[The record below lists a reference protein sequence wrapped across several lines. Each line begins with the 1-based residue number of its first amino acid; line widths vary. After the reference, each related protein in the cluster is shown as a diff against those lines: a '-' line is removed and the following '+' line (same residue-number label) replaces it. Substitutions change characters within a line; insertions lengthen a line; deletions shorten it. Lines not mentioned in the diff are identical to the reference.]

1 MELITVNRAANFSK
15 NYNYKEFPF
24 KIPPEILEGSQEV
37 YPVAIVGAG
46 PIGLSLA
53 IDLAQR
59 GIKSVLLDDNNI
71 VSTGS
76 RAICWAK
83 RTLEIFDRLGVASK
97 MMAKGIT
104 WETGRLFNG
113 NKEVFSF
120 NLLPDKGQK
129 FPAFINLQQYYVEE
143 YLIERC
149 FELKDYIDLR
159 FSSEVIDHKQNGEN
173 VDVTVSCPKGNYNLR
188 SLYMVACDGAE
199 SPTRKRMNLSFD
211 GEVFDEH
218 FLIVDI
224 FMDTPPF
231 ESDRPERWFWFAPSF
246 HEGQSALLH
255 KQAENIYR
263 IDLQLEENIDKRKEL
278 DPERVRKRI
287 KKVVRS
293 DNFEIDWMSIY
304 KFKCACLEKMVFD
317 RIIFVGDSAHVV
329 SPFGARGGNGG
340 MHDVDNLGWKLASIL
355 KNNSSVKIL
364 NTYND
369 ERIEA
374 AKENISNSSRATNF
388 MTPKN
393 KMAKVFR
400 EQILDLA
407 TSNQISRNLI
417 NSGRLS
423 VPYKLHGLKLTNEYK
438 DDPLLGSI
446 YIDFPILDKK
456 GNILFLTDLISESY
470 NLLSFSE
477 IKMEF
482 PFDLNV
488 ISVGEK
494 TNQDVN
500 FSDFQGKGLE
510 RYRSDLNYLIRPDG
524 YIVGIFKQ
532 INIKTLEKC
541 ML

>member
-24 KIPPEILEGSQEV
+24 KIPPEISGGNQEI
-37 YPVAIVGAG
+37 YPVVIVGAG

-59 GIKSVLLDDNNI
+59 GVKSVLLDDNNI

-97 MMAKGIT
+97 MMSKGIT

-113 NKEVFSF
+113 DEEVFSF

-159 FSSEVIDHKQNGEN
+159 FSSEVIDHDQNKE
-173 VDVTVSCPKGNYNLR
+173 TVNITVRCPEGDYGLK

-224 FMDTPPF
+224 FMKTQPF
-231 ESDRPERWFWFAPSF
+231 ESDRPERWFWFAPTF

-255 KQAENIYR
+255 KQAEDIYR
-263 IDLQLEENIDKRKEL
+263 IDLQLEENIDKKKEL

-287 KKVVRS
+287 KKVVKS
-293 DNFEIDWMSIY
+293 DKFEIDWMSIY
-304 KFKCACLEKMVFD
+304 KFRCASLDKMVFD

-355 KNNSSVKIL
+355 KHNTSENIL
-364 NTYND
+364 NTYNE

-374 AKENISNSSRATNF
+374 AKENIANSSRATNF

-400 EQILDLA
+400 DQVLKLA
-407 TSNQISRNLI
+407 TSNQFSRNLI

-423 VPYKLHGLKLTNEYK
+423 VPFKINSFKLDNEYK
-438 DDPLLGSI
+438 DDPLLGTI
-446 YIDFPILDKK
+446 YIDFPILDRK
-456 GNILFLTDLISESY
+456 GNRLFLTDLIANSY
-470 NLLSFSE
+470 NLLSFSK
-477 IKMEF
+477 IKLEF
-482 PFDLNV
+482 PNYLNI

-494 TNQDVN
+494 TNQDA
-500 FSDFQGKGLE
+500 DFLDFEGKGLE
-510 RYRSDLNYLIRPDG
+510 RYLSDLNYLIRPDG
-524 YIVGIFKQ
+524 YIVGIFKEL
-532 INIKTLEKC
+532 NIKTLEKY

>member
-1 MELITVNRAANFSK
+1 MNRETNFSK
-15 NYNYKEFPF
+15 NYNYKEFPY
-24 KIPPEILEGSQEV
+24 KTPPEILEGKQDT
-37 YPVAIVGAG
+37 YPVVIIGAG

-113 NKEVFSF
+113 DKEVFSF
-120 NLLPDKGQK
+120 NLLPDKDQK

-149 FELKDYIDLR
+149 FELNDFIDLR
-159 FSSEVIDHKQNGEN
+159 FSSKVIDHTQSEEN
-173 VDVTVSCPKGNYNLR
+173 VDITVRCPEGDYHLK
-188 SLYMVACDGAE
+188 SSYMVACDGAE

-211 GEVFDEH
+211 GEIFDEH

-224 FMDTPPF
+224 FMETPPF
-231 ESDRPERWFWFAPSF
+231 ESDRPERWFWFAPTF
-246 HEGQSALLH
+246 HDGQSALLH

-263 IDLQLEENIDKRKEL
+263 IDLQLEENIDRKNEL

-287 KKVVRS
+287 IKVVKS
-293 DNFEIDWMSIY
+293 ENFEIDWMSIY
-304 KFKCACLEKMVFD
+304 KFKCASLDRMVFD

-340 MHDVDNLGWKLASIL
+340 MHDVDNLGWKLAFVL
-355 KNNSSVKIL
+355 KNKSRAKIL
-364 NTYND
+364 STYND

-374 AKENISNSSRATNF
+374 ARENIANSSRATNF

-393 KMAKVFR
+393 KMAKIFR
-400 EQILDLA
+400 DQVLDL
-407 TSNQISRNLI
+407 SLNNQFSRNLI
-417 NSGRLS
+417 RVGFLS
-423 VPYKLHGLKLTNEYK
+423 HSN
-438 DDPLLGSI
+438 
-446 YIDFPILDKK
+446 
-456 GNILFLTDLISESY
+456 
-470 NLLSFSE
+470 
-477 IKMEF
+477 
-482 PFDLNV
+482 
-488 ISVGEK
+488 
-494 TNQDVN
+494 
-500 FSDFQGKGLE
+500 
-510 RYRSDLNYLIRPDG
+510 
-524 YIVGIFKQ
+524 
-532 INIKTLEKC
+532 
-541 ML
+541 

>member
-1 MELITVNRAANFSK
+1 MGLITVNRAANFSK

-24 KIPPEILEGSQEV
+24 KVPPEISEGSQEI
-37 YPVAIVGAG
+37 YPVVIVGAG

-59 GIKSVLLDDNNI
+59 GIKSVLLDDNNT

-113 NKEVFSF
+113 DKEVFSF

-149 FELKDYIDLR
+149 FQLDEYIDLR
-159 FSSEVIDHKQNGEN
+159 FSNKVIGHAQNKEN
-173 VDVTVSCPKGNYNLR
+173 VEITISCPEGEYLLR
-188 SLYMVACDGAE
+188 SDYMVACDGAD
-199 SPTRKRMNLSFD
+199 SPTRKRMNLSFN
-211 GEVFDEH
+211 GEIFDEH

-224 FMDTPPF
+224 FMEKPPF
-231 ESDRPERWFWFAPSF
+231 ENDRPERWFWFAPTF
-246 HEGQSALLH
+246 HDGQSALLH

-263 IDLQLEENIDKRKEL
+263 IDLQLGENINKKSEL
-278 DPERVRKRI
+278 DLERVRKRI
-287 KKVVRS
+287 SKVVKS
-293 DNFEIDWMSIY
+293 ANFEIDWMSVY
-304 KFKCACLEKMVFD
+304 KFKCASLDKMVFD

-340 MHDVDNLGWKLASIL
+340 IHDVDNLGWKLASIL
-355 KNNSSVKIL
+355 KNNTSADIL
-364 NTYND
+364 KTYNK

-374 AKENISNSSRATNF
+374 AKENIANSSRATNF

-393 KMAKVFR
+393 KMAKAFR
-400 EQILDLA
+400 DQVLDL
-407 TSNQISRNLI
+407 SVNNSFSRNLI

-423 VPYKLHGLKLTNEYK
+423 VPFKLSGLKLDNEYR

-446 YIDFPILDKK
+446 YVDFPILDRK
-456 GNILFLTDLISESY
+456 GNRLFLTDVIANSY
-470 NLLSFSE
+470 NLLAFSK
-477 IKMEF
+477 IKMEV
-482 PFDLNV
+482 PFNLKI
-488 ISVGEK
+488 ISVGEENNK
-494 TNQDVN
+494 DV
-500 FSDFQGKGLE
+500 DFLDFEGKGLE
-510 RYRSDLNYLIRPDG
+510 RYRADLNYLIRPDG
-524 YIVGIFKQ
+524 YIVGVFKE

>member
-1 MELITVNRAANFSK
+1 MNRAANFSK
-15 NYNYKEFPF
+15 NYSYKEFPF
-24 KIPPEILEGSQEV
+24 KIPPEISERSKEK

-97 MMAKGIT
+97 MMEKGIT
-104 WETGRLFNG
+104 WETGRLFNRDE
-113 NKEVFSF
+113 EVFSF

-149 FELKDYIDLR
+149 MELKDYIDLR
-159 FSSEVIDHKQNGEN
+159 FSSEVVDHKQNKEN
-173 VDVTVSCPKGNYNLR
+173 VEITVRCPEGKYLLR
-188 SLYMVACDGAE
+188 SYYMVACDGAE
-199 SPTRKRMNLSFD
+199 SPTRKRMKLSFD
-211 GEVFDEH
+211 GEIFDEH

-224 FMDTPPF
+224 YMNKPPF
-231 ESDRPERWFWFAPSF
+231 ESDRPERWFWFAPTF

-263 IDLQLEENIDKRKEL
+263 IDLQLGEIIDKKNEL
-278 DPERVRKRI
+278 DPKRVRKRI
-287 KKVVRS
+287 SKIVKS
-293 DNFEIDWMSIY
+293 DKFEIDWMSIY
-304 KFKCACLEKMVFD
+304 KFKCASLDRMVFD

-340 MHDVDNLGWKLASIL
+340 MHDVDNLGWKLAYFL
-355 KNNSSVKIL
+355 KNKSSSNIL
-364 NTYND
+364 NTYNE
-369 ERIEA
+369 ERSRA
-374 AKENISNSSRATNF
+374 AKENIANSSRATNF

-393 KMAKVFR
+393 KMAKIFR
-400 EQILDLA
+400 DQVLELSSCDEFA
-407 TSNQISRNLI
+407 RTLI

-423 VPYKLHGLKLTNEYK
+423 VPFELR
-438 DDPLLGSI
+438 DLLSKGQSEEDTLFGSI
-446 YIDFPILDKK
+446 YLDFPILNKK
-456 GNILFLTDLISESY
+456 GEKLFLTDVLSQDY
-470 NLLSFSE
+470 NLLTFNKKKPSLLL
-477 IKMEF
+477 
-482 PFDLNV
+482 DLNI
-488 ISVGEK
+488 ISVGSK
-494 TNQDVN
+494 HCVDID
-500 FSDFQGKGLE
+500 FMDFQGKGSQ
-510 RYRSDLNYLIRPDG
+510 RYRSDCSYLIRPDG

-532 INIKTLEKC
+532 LDSKILKEC

>member
-1 MELITVNRAANFSK
+1 MGLAAVNRETNFSK
-15 NYNYKEFPF
+15 NYNYKEFPY
-24 KIPPEILEGSQEV
+24 KTPPEILVGKKEI

-59 GIKSVLLDDNNI
+59 GIKSILLDDNNI

-113 NKEVFSF
+113 DKEVFSF
-120 NLLPDKGQK
+120 NLLPDKDQK

-149 FELKDYIDLR
+149 FELEDFIDLR
-159 FSSEVIDHKQNGEN
+159 FSSKVIDHSQSKEN
-173 VDVTVSCPKGNYNLR
+173 VDITVRCPEGEYQLK
-188 SLYMVACDGAE
+188 SSYMVACDGAE
-199 SPTRKRMNLSFD
+199 SPTRKRMGLSFD
-211 GEVFDEH
+211 GEIFDEH

-224 FMDTPPF
+224 FMETPPF
-231 ESDRPERWFWFAPSF
+231 KSDRPERWFWFAPTF
-246 HEGQSALLH
+246 HDGQSALLH

-263 IDLQLEENIDKRKEL
+263 IDLQLEENINRKNEL

-287 KKVVRS
+287 IKVVKS
-293 DNFEIDWMSIY
+293 ENFEIDWMSIY
-304 KFKCACLEKMVFD
+304 KFKCATIDRMVFD

-340 MHDVDNLGWKLASIL
+340 MHDVDNLGWRLAAIL
-355 KNNSSVKIL
+355 KNNSSAKIL
-364 NTYND
+364 NTFND
-369 ERIEA
+369 ERIKA
-374 AKENISNSSRATNF
+374 AKENIANSSRATNF

-393 KMAKVFR
+393 KMAKIFR
-400 EQILDLA
+400 DQVLDLA
-407 TSNQISRNLI
+407 LSNHFFRNLI

-423 VPYKLHGLKLTNEYK
+423 IPFKLGGLKLDNEFK

-446 YIDFPILDKK
+446 YVDFPMLDKK
-456 GNILFLTDLISESY
+456 GNRLFLTDTITHGY
-470 NLLSFSE
+470 NLLSFSKPK
-477 IKMEF
+477 INF
-482 PFDLNV
+482 TSNLNV
-488 ISVGEK
+488 IRVGEK
-494 TNQDVN
+494 NNKDI
-500 FSDFQGKGLE
+500 DFEDFEGRGLE
-510 RYRSDLNYLIRPDG
+510 RYRNNLDYLIRPDG
-524 YIVGIFKQ
+524 YIVGIFK
-532 INIKTLEKC
+532 NVSVETLERY
-541 ML
+541 MV

>member
-1 MELITVNRAANFSK
+1 MV
-15 NYNYKEFPF
+15 
-24 KIPPEILEGSQEV
+24 PPEISEGSQEI
-37 YPVAIVGAG
+37 YPVVIVGAG

-113 NKEVFSF
+113 DEEVFSF

-159 FSSEVIDHKQNGEN
+159 FSSEVIDHEQNKE
-173 VDVTVSCPKGNYNLR
+173 TVNITVRCPEGDYELK
-188 SLYMVACDGAE
+188 SLYMIASDGAE

-224 FMDTPPF
+224 FMETQPF
-231 ESDRPERWFWFAPSF
+231 ESDRPERWFWFAPTF

-263 IDLQLEENIDKRKEL
+263 IDLQLEENIDKKKEL

-287 KKVVRS
+287 KKVVKS
-293 DNFEIDWMSIY
+293 DKFEIDWMSIY
-304 KFKCACLEKMVFD
+304 KFKCASLDKMVFD

-355 KNNSSVKIL
+355 KDDTSCKIL
-364 NTYND
+364 NSYND
-369 ERIEA
+369 ERIQA
-374 AKENISNSSRATNF
+374 AKENILNSSRATNF

-400 EQILDLA
+400 DQVLKLA
-407 TSNQISRNLI
+407 TSNQFSRNLI

-423 VPYKLHGLKLTNEYK
+423 VPFKINSFKLDNEYK
-438 DDPLLGSI
+438 YDPLLGSI
-446 YIDFPILDKK
+446 YIDFPILDRK
-456 GNILFLTDLISESY
+456 GTRLFLTDLIANSY
-470 NLLSFSE
+470 NLLSFSK

-482 PFDLNV
+482 PNDLNI

-494 TNQDVN
+494 NNQDV
-500 FSDFQGKGLE
+500 DFLDCEGKGSE
-510 RYRSDLNYLIRPDG
+510 RYSAGLNYLIRPDG
-524 YIVGIFKQ
+524 YIVGIFKDV
-532 INIKTLEKC
+532 NIKILEKY

>member
-1 MELITVNRAANFSK
+1 MGNVTVNREISFSK
-15 NYNYKEFPF
+15 NYSYKEYPY
-24 KIPPEILEGSQEV
+24 KPPPEILTGKHKT

-113 NKEVFSF
+113 EKEVFSF
-120 NLLPDKGQK
+120 NLLPDKDQK

-149 FELKDYIDLR
+149 FQLNDYIDIR
-159 FSSEVIDHKQNGEN
+159 FSNKVISHSQKKEN
-173 VDVTVSCPKGNYNLR
+173 VDITVSCPQGKYLLR
-188 SLYMVACDGAE
+188 SCYMVACDGAN

-211 GEVFDEH
+211 GEIFDEH

-224 FMDTPPF
+224 FMEKPPF
-231 ESDRPERWFWFAPSF
+231 ESDRPERWFWFAPTF
-246 HEGQSALLH
+246 HDGQSALLH
-255 KQAENIYR
+255 KQADNIYR
-263 IDLQLEENIDKRKEL
+263 IDLQLGENIDKKSEL

-287 KKVVRS
+287 KKVVKS
-293 DNFEIDWMSIY
+293 NSFEIDWMSIY
-304 KFKCACLEKMVFD
+304 KFKCASLDRMVFD
-317 RIIFVGDSAHVV
+317 KIIFVGDSAHVV

-355 KNNSSVKIL
+355 KDNTSSNIL
-364 NTYND
+364 NTFNE

-374 AKENISNSSRATNF
+374 AKENIANSSRATNF

-393 KMAKVFR
+393 KMAKAFR
-400 EQILDLA
+400 DQVLDL
-407 TSNQISRNLI
+407 SINNQFSRNLI

-423 VPYKLHGLKLTNEYK
+423 VPFKLSGLRLDNEYR

-446 YIDFPILDKK
+446 YVDFPILDRK
-456 GNILFLTDLISESY
+456 GNRLFLTDVITQGY
-470 NLLSFSE
+470 NLLSFSK
-477 IKMEF
+477 IKIEF
-482 PFDLNV
+482 PFNLNI
-488 ISVGEK
+488 ISVGEE
-494 TNQDVN
+494 NNEDV
-500 FSDFQGKGLE
+500 DFFDFKGKGLE
-510 RYRSDLNYLIRPDG
+510 RYRADLNYFIRPDG
-524 YIVGIFKQ
+524 YIVGIFKE
-532 INIKTLEKC
+532 INISVLEKC

>member
-24 KIPPEILEGSQEV
+24 KIPPEISEGSQKI
-37 YPVAIVGAG
+37 YPVVIVGAG

-83 RTLEIFDRLGVASK
+83 RTLEIFDRLGVATK

-113 NKEVFSF
+113 DEEVFSF

-149 FELKDYIDLR
+149 FELKEYIDLR
-159 FSSEVIDHKQNGEN
+159 FSSEVIDHEQNKE
-173 VDVTVSCPKGNYNLR
+173 TVNITVRCPEGDYGLK

-224 FMDTPPF
+224 FMDNPPF
-231 ESDRPERWFWFAPSF
+231 ESNRPERWFWFAPTF
-246 HEGQSALLH
+246 HDGQSALLH

-263 IDLQLEENIDKRKEL
+263 IDLQLEENIDKKKEL

-287 KKVVRS
+287 KKVVGS
-293 DNFEIDWMSIY
+293 DNFQIDWMSIY
-304 KFKCACLEKMVFD
+304 KFKCASLDKMVFD

-340 MHDVDNLGWKLASIL
+340 IHDVDNLGWKLASIL
-355 KNNSSVKIL
+355 KEESSCKIL
-364 NTYND
+364 NSYND
-369 ERIEA
+369 ERVQA
-374 AKENISNSSRATNF
+374 AKENILNSSRATNF

-400 EQILDLA
+400 DQVLELA
-407 TSNQISRNLI
+407 TSNQFARNLI

-423 VPYKLHGLKLTNEYK
+423 APFKLSSLKLDNDYK

-446 YIDFPILDKK
+446 FIDFPILDRK
-456 GNILFLTDLISESY
+456 GNQMFITDVITQAY
-470 NLLSFSE
+470 NLLSFSK
-477 IKMEF
+477 IKIKL
-482 PFDLNV
+482 PIDLNI
-488 ISVGEK
+488 ISVGEDI
-494 TNQDVN
+494 NQDV
-500 FSDFQGKGLE
+500 DFFDFEGKGLE
-510 RYRSDLNYLIRPDG
+510 RYTDDLNYLIRPDG
-524 YIVGIFKQ
+524 YIVGIFKDLK
-532 INIKTLEKC
+532 IEIVESY

>member
-1 MELITVNRAANFSK
+1 MGFITVNRAANFSK
-15 NYNYKEFPF
+15 SYNYKEFPF
-24 KIPPEILEGSQEV
+24 KIPPEISEGSQEI
-37 YPVAIVGAG
+37 YPVVIVGAG

-59 GIKSVLLDDNNI
+59 GVKSVLLDDNNI

-83 RTLEIFDRLGVASK
+83 RSLEIFDRLGVASK
-97 MMAKGIT
+97 MMAKGVT

-113 NKEVFSF
+113 DKEVFSF

-149 FELKDYIDLR
+149 FQLDDYIDLR
-159 FSSEVIDHKQNGEN
+159 FSNKVIGHSQNKEN
-173 VDVTVSCPKGNYNLR
+173 VEITIRCPEGEYLLR
-188 SLYMVACDGAE
+188 SCYMVACDGSD
-199 SPTRKRMNLSFD
+199 SPTRKRMNLAFD
-211 GEVFDEH
+211 GEIFDEY

-224 FMDTPPF
+224 FMEKPPF
-231 ESDRPERWFWFAPSF
+231 ESDRPERWFWFAPTF
-246 HEGQSALLH
+246 HDGQSALLH

-263 IDLQLEENIDKRKEL
+263 IDLQLGENIDKKSEL
-278 DPERVRKRI
+278 DPERVKKRI
-287 KKVVRS
+287 SKVVRS

-304 KFKCACLEKMVFD
+304 KFKCASLDRMIFD

-340 MHDVDNLGWKLASIL
+340 IHDVDNLGWKLASTL
-355 KNNSSVKIL
+355 KNNTTANIL
-364 NTYND
+364 ETYNE

-374 AKENISNSSRATNF
+374 AKENIANSSRATNF

-393 KMAKVFR
+393 KMAKAFR
-400 EQILDLA
+400 DQVLDL
-407 TSNQISRNLI
+407 SVNNHFSRNLI

-423 VPYKLHGLKLTNEYK
+423 VPFKLSGLRLDNEYG

-446 YIDFPILDKK
+446 YVDFPILDRK
-456 GNILFLTDLISESY
+456 GNQLFLTDVISNSY
-470 NLLSFSE
+470 NLLSFSK
-477 IKMEF
+477 IKIEF
-482 PFDLNV
+482 PFNLNI
-488 ISVGEK
+488 ISVGEE
-494 TNQDVN
+494 NNEDV
-500 FSDFQGKGLE
+500 DFFDFEGKGLE
-510 RYRSDLNYLIRPDG
+510 RYRAGLSYFIRPDG
-524 YIVGIFKQ
+524 YIVGIFKE
-532 INIKTLEKC
+532 INISVLEKC

>member
-1 MELITVNRAANFSK
+1 MGLAAVNRETNFSK
-15 NYNYKEFPF
+15 NYNYKEFPY
-24 KIPPEILEGSQEV
+24 KTPPEIIEGTQKQ

-97 MMAKGIT
+97 IMAKGIT

-113 NKEVFSF
+113 DKEVFSF
-120 NLLPDKGQK
+120 NLLPDKDQK

-149 FELKDYIDLR
+149 FELDDFIDLR
-159 FSSEVIDHKQNGEN
+159 FSSKVIDHTQSKEN
-173 VDVTVSCPKGNYNLR
+173 VDIVVRCPEGDYQLK
-188 SLYMVACDGAE
+188 SSYMVACDGAE
-199 SPTRKRMNLSFD
+199 SPTRKRMDLSFD
-211 GEVFDEH
+211 GEIFDEH

-224 FMDTPPF
+224 FMETPPF
-231 ESDRPERWFWFAPSF
+231 KSDRPERWFWFAPTF

-263 IDLQLEENIDKRKEL
+263 IDLQLEENINRKNEL
-278 DPERVRKRI
+278 DSEKVRKRI
-287 KKVVRS
+287 IKVVKS
-293 DNFEIDWMSIY
+293 ENFEIDWMSIY
-304 KFKCACLEKMVFD
+304 KFKCASLDRMVFD

-355 KNNSSVKIL
+355 KNNSSEKIL
-364 NTYND
+364 NTFNV
-369 ERIEA
+369 ERMEA
-374 AKENISNSSRATNF
+374 AKENIANSSRATNF

-393 KMAKVFR
+393 KMAKIFR
-400 EQILDLA
+400 DQVLDLSV
-407 TSNQISRNLI
+407 SNQFSRNLI

-423 VPYKLHGLKLTNEYK
+423 VPFKLGSLKLDNEFK

-446 YIDFPILDKK
+446 YIDFPILDRK
-456 GNILFLTDLISESY
+456 GNRLFLTDTLTHGY
-470 NLLSFSE
+470 NLLSFSKTK
-477 IKMEF
+477 INF
-482 PFDLNV
+482 TSNLNI

-494 TNQDVN
+494 NNKDV
-500 FSDFQGKGLE
+500 DFIDFEGRGLE
-510 RYRSDLNYLIRPDG
+510 RYRKNLDYLIRPDG
-524 YIVGIFKQ
+524 YIVGIFKNV
-532 INIKTLEKC
+532 NIKTLERY

>member
-15 NYNYKEFPF
+15 NYNYREFPF
-24 KIPPEILEGSQEV
+24 KTPPEILEGIQKT
-37 YPVAIVGAG
+37 YPVVIVGAG

-83 RTLEIFDRLGVASK
+83 RTLEIFDRLGVATK

-113 NKEVFSF
+113 DEEVFSF

-149 FELKDYIDLR
+149 FELKDYIELR
-159 FSSEVIDHKQNGEN
+159 FSSKVINHKQNKETVN
-173 VDVTVSCPKGNYNLR
+173 ITVSCPEGVYELE

-199 SPTRKRMNLSFD
+199 SPTRKRMNLSFN

-231 ESDRPERWFWFAPSF
+231 DSDRPERWFWFAPTF

-263 IDLQLEENIDKRKEL
+263 VDLQLEENIDKKKEL
-278 DPERVRKRI
+278 DPKRVRRRI
-287 KKVVRS
+287 NKVVKS

-304 KFKCACLEKMVFD
+304 KFKCASLDKMVFD

-340 MHDVDNLGWKLASIL
+340 IHDVDNLGWKLASV
-355 KNNSSVKIL
+355 VKDNTSGNIL
-364 NTYND
+364 NTYNE
-369 ERIEA
+369 ERIAA
-374 AKENISNSSRATNF
+374 AKENIANSSRATNF

-393 KMAKVFR
+393 KMAKAFR
-400 EQILDLA
+400 DQVLDLA
-407 TSNQISRNLI
+407 TSNQFARDLI

-423 VPYKLHGLKLTNEYK
+423 VPFKLNRLKLNNEYK

-456 GNILFLTDLISESY
+456 GSPLFLTDLISDKY
-470 NLLSFSE
+470 NLLSFSKL
-477 IKMEF
+477 KMEDTF
-482 PFDLNV
+482 NLKV
-488 ISVGEK
+488 ISVGEE
-494 TNQDVN
+494 NNEDV
-500 FSDFQGKGLE
+500 DFFDFEGKGLE
-510 RYRSDLNYLIRPDG
+510 RYRANLNYLIRPDG
-524 YIVGIFKQ
+524 YIVGIFKD
-532 INIKTLEKC
+532 INIRALEKC

>member
-1 MELITVNRAANFSK
+1 MELITVNRSANFSK

-24 KIPPEILEGSQEV
+24 IVPPEISEESQEI
-37 YPVAIVGAG
+37 YPVVIVGAG

-83 RTLEIFDRLGVASK
+83 RTLEIFDRLGVATK

-113 NKEVFSF
+113 DEEVFSF

-149 FELKDYIDLR
+149 LELKHYIDLR
-159 FSSEVIDHKQNGEN
+159 FSSEVIDHDQNKE
-173 VDVTVSCPKGNYNLR
+173 TVNITVKCPEGDYVLKT
-188 SLYMVACDGAE
+188 LYMLACDGAE

-224 FMDTPPF
+224 FMETQPF
-231 ESDRPERWFWFAPSF
+231 ESDRPERWFWFAPTF

-263 IDLQLEENIDKRKEL
+263 IDLQLEENIDKKKEL
-278 DPERVRKRI
+278 DPERVRKRV
-287 KKVVRS
+287 KKVVNS
-293 DNFEIDWMSIY
+293 DKFEIDWMSIY
-304 KFKCACLEKMVFD
+304 KFKCASLDKMVFD

-355 KNNSSVKIL
+355 KDGSSSKIL
-364 NTYND
+364 NSYND
-369 ERIEA
+369 ERIQA
-374 AKENISNSSRATNF
+374 ARENILNSSRATNF

-393 KMAKVFR
+393 KMARVFR
-400 EQILDLA
+400 DQVLKLA
-407 TSNQISRNLI
+407 TNNQYSRNLI

-423 VPYKLHGLKLTNEYK
+423 VPFKINSFKLDNEYK

-446 YIDFPILDKK
+446 YIDFPILDRK
-456 GNILFLTDLISESY
+456 GNRLFLTDLIANSY
-470 NLLSFSE
+470 NLLSFSK
-477 IKMEF
+477 IKLEF
-482 PFDLNV
+482 PNYLNI
-488 ISVGEK
+488 ISVGEI
-494 TNQDVN
+494 TNQDV
-500 FSDFQGKGLE
+500 DFFDFEGKGSE
-510 RYRSDLNYLIRPDG
+510 RYLSDLNYLIRPDG
-524 YIVGIFKQ
+524 YIVAIFKEL
-532 INIKTLEKC
+532 NIKTLEKY